1 MADALQ
7 RYPRLDDRST
17 RAALSQGAGKEAWSL
32 LNGSCGDGELQG
44 LVVHAYST
52 EADGHAER
60 ILALHRIEPRACA
73 MIVSAAGP
81 YRSR

>member
-1 MADALQ
+1 M
-7 RYPRLDDRST
+7 
-17 RAALSQGAGKEAWSL
+17 
-32 LNGSCGDGELQG
+32 QG